1 LVGVGVGVFRLVAAP
16 FLAAADLA
24 AALRPL
30 PAGRRVLLPLDAFA
44 PPRPDP
50 PAVPRPPVEPPP
62 RPLRP
67 LRPLPPR
74 PLVPAPLAPV
84 PLVPVPPLRPPDR
97 LAEVPVFDPALRPE
111 PPPTAPPCPPLD
123 RPVAPD
129 EEREPEAVPR
139 LAPLLPLPPGG
150 TLGRITSGDSSL

>member
-24 AALRPL
+24 AALRPV
-30 PAGRRVLLPLDAFA
+30 PAGRRVLLPLDPFA

-50 PAVPRPPVEPPP
+50 LAAPRPPAEP
-62 RPLRP
+62 P

-74 PLVPAPLAPV
+74 PLVPA

-97 LAEVPVFDPALRPE
+97 LAEVPALDPALRPE
-111 PPPTAPPCPPLD
+111 PPPDAPPRPVLD
-123 RPVAPD
+123 RPVRPD
-129 EEREPEAVPR
+129 EEREPEPVPR
-139 LAPLLPLPPGG
+139 LAPLLPPPGG

>member
-24 AALRPL
+24 AALRPV
-30 PAGRRVLLPLDAFA
+30 PAERRVLLPLDPFA

-50 PAVPRPPVEPPP
+50 LAVPRPPVEPPP
-62 RPLRP
+62 RPLRLP
-67 LRPLPPR
+67 PPR
-74 PLVPAPLAPV
+74 PLVPAPLAPA
-84 PLVPVPPLRPPDR
+84 PLAPVPPLR
-97 LAEVPVFDPALRPE
+97 LAEVPVFDPAPRPE
-111 PPPTAPPCPPLD
+111 PPPAAPPRPLLE

>member
-24 AALRPL
+24 AALRPV
-30 PAGRRVLLPLDAFA
+30 PAGRRVLLPLDPFA

-50 PAVPRPPVEPPP
+50 LAAPRPLAEP
-62 RPLRP
+62 PLRP

-74 PLVPAPLAPV
+74 PLVPVPLVPV

-97 LAEVPVFDPALRPE
+97 LAEVPDFDPAVRPE
-111 PPPTAPPCPPLD
+111 PPPAAPPRPPLD
-123 RPVAPD
+123 RPVPPD
-129 EEREPEAVPR
+129 EEREPEPVPPR
-139 LAPLLPLPPGG
+139 LAPLLLPPGG